1 MLKEESMLQENYQ
14 SLLGVFIGM
23 SKMAMS
29 GVVVIILWNSFENG
43 NLENNSEEG
52 NVSNFISL
60 AKIMQTSLSQLSVLW
75 TEINKISH
83 SLHKI
88 ENILFSE
95 EIENLEEGLQ
105 PDSFEGNVAFNNV
118 SFKYPSAEN
127 FALRDFNIQLET
139 GKTIALVGGNFILF
153 VLWFS
158 FQTSK
163 LFILQEASFLI

>member
-1 MLKEESMLQENYQ
+1 MLQENYQ

-60 AKIMQTSLSQLSVLW
+60 AKMMQISLSQLSMLW

-83 SLHKI
+83 SLQKI
-88 ENILFSE
+88 EKILFSRE
-95 EIENLEEGLQ
+95 TENLEQGLQ
-105 PDSFEGNVAFNNV
+105 PDSFEGNVVFENV

-127 FALRDFNIQLET
+127 FALQDFNIKLES
-139 GKTIALVGGNFILF
+139 GKTIALVGGNQI
-153 VLWFS
+153 
-158 FQTSK
+158 
-163 LFILQEASFLI
+163 